1 MGLKENLIQ
10 NKKDNEEVK
19 FYISEYQS
27 SLSYRLGENDAPSQD
42 VDWSGFFDPYI
53 KLYSDLKL
61 KLDNGSSENPL
72 IDRKITEDIS
82 QSVST
87 IQQSMENIAS
97 NTEVWNNMV
106 QISGIMGGLDMMGTP
121 VSRFIALS
129 ILNDDLKGK
138 IDIETIDNDINNL
151 AWVIYD
157 ENGRFVERL
166 LVNKINILS
175 ETQDMFITIPDTS
188 KENQEF
194 KQTNP
199 EIFEQKP
206 TKNPSDPGVLTGGV
220 TETYRVKD
228 KDGQV
233 KLTAKD
239 LSGNMVQDFYE
250 IDRETIGKSLA
261 FTLTMDKISAGL
273 LGAYQSSD
281 QVIAFN
287 NNVLAEVTDFYL
299 KPGTAL
305 KDNQKDKFQKD
316 YQKWYLE
323 KEIGKE
329 FPTGEPRLKTP
340 EVSEEVTEE
349 QMPDGQEEV
358 QVEEQIQS

>member
-1 MGLKENLIQ
+1 MGLKEQLIK
-10 NKKDNEEVK
+10 NKQDNEEVK

-27 SLSYRLGENDAPSQD
+27 SLSYRLGENDTPSQD
-42 VDWSGFFDPYI
+42 VDWSRFFDPYI

-72 IDRKITEDIS
+72 RDRKITDDIL

-97 NTEVWNNMV
+97 NTEIWGNMV
-106 QISGIMGGLDMMGTP
+106 QISSIMGGLDMMSTP

-138 IDIETIDNDINNL
+138 IDLEAVDGDINNL
-151 AWVIYD
+151 AWLIYD
-157 ENGRFVERL
+157 ENGIFVERL
-166 LVNKINILS
+166 LVNKINTLS

-206 TKNPSDPGVLTGGV
+206 TSSPEEPGILTGGV

-228 KDGQV
+228 KTGKV
-233 KLTAKD
+233 KLTSKD
-239 LSGNMVQDFYE
+239 ISSNMVQDFYE

-273 LGAYQSSD
+273 IGAYQSSD

-287 NNVLAEVTDFYL
+287 NNILAEVTNFYL
-299 KPGTAL
+299 KPGIAL

-329 FPTGEPRLKTP
+329 FPSGEPRLKKQP
-340 EVSEEVTEE
+340 KEEVVEE
-349 QMPDGQEEV
+349 EAI
-358 QVEEQIQS
+358 VEEQVV